1 MIEFTRVQKGIA
13 LYFSREMADAVRE
26 YLIRKGYLTRDN
38 LFDIDRVYS
47 DLRAITSKTGTV
59 TEHFPLIGDVV
70 FSIDDINC
78 IRDCILGD

>member
-13 LYFSREMADAVRE
+13 LYFSREMADVVRE

-47 DLRAITSKTGTV
+47 DLRAIASKTGTV
-59 TEHFPLIGDVV
+59 AEHFPLIGDVV

-78 IRDCILGD
+78 IRDCIIGD

>member
-59 TEHFPLIGDVV
+59 TEHFPLVGDVV

>member
-13 LYFSREMADAVRE
+13 LYFSREMADVVRE

-47 DLRAITSKTGTV
+47 DLRAIASKTGTV

-78 IRDCILGD
+78 IRDCIIGD

>member
-47 DLRAITSKTGTV
+47 NLRAITSKTGTV